1 MAVPRVFISSTYY
14 DLKQARNN
22 IGDFIKSLGYEP
34 VMHERSGVAYT
45 QTEPLEM
52 DCYHELASCDIV
64 VCIIG
69 NHFGSKSATNDFS
82 ITMNEINTAIKNKKK
97 VYIFIANDVFIE
109 NRTYE
114 QNKDTGSFKSAYT
127 DDIKIHEYIYE
138 LKNNTKIHV
147 IESFET
153 TEKIIETL
161 KLQFAG
167 LFQNLLAREA
177 SMTEAKTAYD
187 LQETADDIK
196 NLVKSFCDEKKA
208 FFEKFDCSYLSNNM
222 TLTVIKQCVGLDKAA
237 FFAKDIDAL
246 KEFLLLAGYVDDS
259 TEDKLQN
266 NELYRFVKTTSNGN
280 RKIIQTL
287 ILCEELFDEDLNLIP
302 MRSKSTVEEYI
313 QFKEDIEDSDEYDD
327 LPF

>member
-22 IGDFIKSLGYEP
+22 IGDFIKGLGYEP

-69 NHFGSKSATNDFS
+69 NHFGSKSTTNDFS

-97 VYIFIANDVFIE
+97 VYIFVANDVFIE

-114 QNKDTGSFKSAYT
+114 QNKDTGAFKSAYT
-127 DDIKIHEYIYE
+127 DDIKIHEYISE
-138 LKNNTKIHV
+138 LKSNNKIHV

-153 TEKIIETL
+153 TEQIIQIL

-187 LQETADDIK
+187 LQESAEEIK
-196 NLVKSFCDEKKA
+196 SVVKQFTEEK
-208 FFEKFDCSYLSNNM
+208 E
-222 TLTVIKQCVGLDKAA
+222 A
-237 FFAKDIDAL
+237 FFAKFDSTIIINNLVLTTL
-246 KEFLLLAGYVDDS
+246 KKHLGFEKAAFYATNHDSLSEILKMAGYREEVSPELD
-259 TEDKLQN
+259 
-266 NELYRFVKTTSNGN
+266 ELYIYTKVEINSNIRKTKT
-280 RKIIQTL
+280 IIL
-287 ILCEELFDEDLNLIP
+287 KDGLFDEDLNLLKL
-302 MRSKSTVEEYI
+302 RKKSDVEENLIYNEVE
-313 QFKEDIEDSDEYDD
+313 EDISDDD